1 MALIDWSDNYSV
13 NVKAMDDQHK
23 KLVSIINELN
33 DSMKTGKSK
42 DVMEKILK
50 GLVDYTITHFSAE
63 EALMK
68 NSGYPGYA
76 NQKSQHE
83 DLVKK
88 VQDYQNKYHSGQM
101 VMGVEIMSFLKDW
114 LLNHISGLDK
124 KYGPYLNEKGI
135 K

>member
-13 NVKAMDDQHK
+13 NVKVMDDQHK
-23 KLVSIINELN
+23 KLINIINELN
-33 DSMKTGKSK
+33 DSMKAGRSK

-63 EALMK
+63 ETLMK
-68 NSGYPGYA
+68 NNNYPGYT

-83 DLVKK
+83 ALIKK
-88 VQDYQNKYHSGQM
+88 VQDYQSKYQSGRM

-114 LLNHISGLDK
+114 LLNHISGSDK
-124 KYGPYLNEKGI
+124 KYGPFLNEKGI
-135 K
+135 S